1 MFRQQRINGIPDFF
15 KELSA
20 RDGKCVYFYRI
31 SGYNRETADFIERYY
46 ESARRRGVVI
56 EGRIANPTEQN
67 LSYYGEI
74 MGMDF
79 QMSET
84 FLDISLKKWL
94 PRMND
99 EQRSSIAAS
108 MYDFFLSMKK
118 EKKTEG
124 MLKNAYI
131 KFMCWL
137 YYKFERM
144 VNLLGENQV
153 PKILYEGEVSR
164 YELMLLTV
172 LCHAGCDVVLL
183 QYQGDGAYSRLDA
196 ADRYSFPLVLP
207 GMQAFPEGFSLAGL
221 REQQKKKMERERL
234 YGAKPQIQNATNVW
248 MDGEVLLDL
257 QKAPAE
263 RGTDPGFFY
272 NGYCQINGVWDKLT
286 YLNELYQFYQGLKA
300 GKRNIV
306 VTDGPL
312 MPPMPEEICK
322 VPRRNYR
329 NVEEMLMD
337 LSANLRYPANLELQR
352 LMVKA
357 FLDVM
362 LKETESPG
370 ENQNKL
376 TNKAVYLICWM
387 QRYLSGLFQGWNRS
401 QLSCFIHMGGCQSKF
416 EELFLCMLARLPVD
430 VLILDPE
437 RSSAASVLDPLL
449 YVRNYEETLH
459 AGHFPKENTEV
470 RMGTAA
476 YHAERELDTLMYQDS
491 GIYRS
496 QQYRSADVINL
507 QTMYEEIWLL
517 WKEEVKYRPNFSTTE
532 TVVNLPVIFAKVCGV
547 KDGKVSE
554 YWASIKGLLTED
566 TLVIRNLPYIKPL
579 AENPMK
585 PFAVEFYKNG
595 RLQKKRIRS
604 HPSYPYGFLRDEV
617 QEHILDK
624 LELLIDQ
631 KLIKGTFENGTEYT
645 VISTILNLPKE
656 ILRLLQRFDFTRKN
670 PKLIYINTGEKTI
683 SLEDAILIAFLNLA
697 GFDILFFIPTGYQN
711 IENFYNR
718 KQMEEHQIGEY
729 LYDLSIPDFRAV
741 PSGVRPKTWRERLFR
756 RE

>member
-196 ADRYSFPLVLP
+196 DDRYSFPLVLP

-357 FLDVM
+357 
-362 LKETESPG
+362 
-370 ENQNKL
+370 NKGNAL
-376 TNKAVYLICWM
+376 EFPLSEEMMRWLIE
-387 QRYLSGLFQGWNRS
+387 QGIDINY
-401 QLSCFIHMGGCQSKF
+401 
-416 EELFLCMLARLPVD
+416 VD
-430 VLILDPE
+430 QYGYT
-437 RSSAASVLDPLL
+437 PLL
-449 YVRNYEETLH
+449 YH
-459 AGHFPKENTEV
+459 AGRMSSEKQAIALVKLGADITATQGLDRETVMHVAVKTGNLELVKCLIQAGADAEV
-470 RMGTAA
+470 TSRSGETPLERAFHWARTFDLIKLAPVAEYLIGIGVPVTDKIRTYMRSAAEDIEFRRKDMSPDIMPELDRAMESLYGLLGVAPVPRRVEYDGTSPIVIHEKRWQKQHGELWNLLVPGSGHAGTVQGEVIRISGKLAYEILDNGCCNWDSDFKSMANALYRYICMGTPLDAD
-476 YHAERELDTLMYQDS
+476 EQREFAGLIN
-491 GIYRS
+491 GIKN
-496 QQYRSADVINL
+496 ADETDIN
-507 QTMYEEIWLL
+507 
-517 WKEEVKYRPNFSTTE
+517 R
-532 TVVNLPVIFAKVCGV
+532 
-547 KDGKVSE
+547 
-554 YWASIKGLLTED
+554 LTELSVKWV
-566 TLVIRNLPYIKPL
+566 TLNL
-579 AENPMK
+579 NPM
-585 PFAVEFYKNG
+585 AVGKLDYK
-595 RLQKKRIRS
+595 R
-604 HPSYPYGFLRDEV
+604 
-617 QEHILDK
+617 
-624 LELLIDQ
+624 
-631 KLIKGTFENGTEYT
+631 
-645 VISTILNLPKE
+645 
-656 ILRLLQRFDFTRKN
+656 
-670 PKLIYINTGEKTI
+670 
-683 SLEDAILIAFLNLA
+683 
-697 GFDILFFIPTGYQN
+697 
-711 IENFYNR
+711 
-718 KQMEEHQIGEY
+718 
-729 LYDLSIPDFRAV
+729 
-741 PSGVRPKTWRERLFR
+741 
-756 RE
+756 